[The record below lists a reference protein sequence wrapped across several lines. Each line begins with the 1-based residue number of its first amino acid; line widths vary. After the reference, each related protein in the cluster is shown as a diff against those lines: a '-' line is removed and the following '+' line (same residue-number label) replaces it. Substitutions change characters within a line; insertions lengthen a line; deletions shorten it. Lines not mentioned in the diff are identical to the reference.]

1 MKLLNYRKFGYGIGT
16 NPGGGIMVEV
26 QPQTMEEAELLGFM
40 ALTVEN
46 FSGVEKPVWKVV
58 YRDLV
63 KHVGRVPQAG
73 GINPMW
79 QKLEDFLG
87 EDPLLWAEKQ
97 AR

>member
-16 NPGGGIMVEV
+16 NPSGGVMVEV
-26 QPQTMEEAELLGFM
+26 QPETHEEAELLGFQSIV
-40 ALTVEN
+40 VEN
-46 FSGVEKPVWKVV
+46 FSGVEKPVRKIV
-58 YRDLV
+58 YKNLV
-63 KHVGRVPQAG
+63 KHIENVPLGG